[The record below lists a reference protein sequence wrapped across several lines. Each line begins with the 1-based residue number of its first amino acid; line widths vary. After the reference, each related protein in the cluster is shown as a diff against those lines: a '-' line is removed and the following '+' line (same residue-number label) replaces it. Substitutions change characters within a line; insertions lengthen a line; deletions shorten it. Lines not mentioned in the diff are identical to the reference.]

1 MIKLNAVILC
11 ALIGI
16 TPLAHAELSVNVGA
30 INVDPV
36 SSASK
41 LDQDSALGLVAD
53 SNTQLGITI
62 DYKYS
67 DNIVFELIAATP
79 FSHEVDGSGGLEGA
93 NIASIK
99 HLPPTLVTQYHFM
112 DASSKFRPFVGLGLN
127 YTIFFD
133 ESGSDALKTT
143 LNTQDV
149 KVKLDN
155 SFGFALQAGF
165 NYNFNQKWGLH
176 ATITKIDINTDTTVY
191 ADGAK
196 ALTADVKLDP
206 LVTMVGLKYK
216 F

>member
-41 LDQDSALGLVAD
+41 LDQDTALGLVAD